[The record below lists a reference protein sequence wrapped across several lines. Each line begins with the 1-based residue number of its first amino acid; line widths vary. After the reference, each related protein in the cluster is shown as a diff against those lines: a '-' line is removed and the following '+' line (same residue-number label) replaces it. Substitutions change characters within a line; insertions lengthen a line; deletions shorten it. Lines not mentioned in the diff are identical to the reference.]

1 LAELGRNRAGHIINT
16 RHSSKPVTPDE
27 GLLLDIDLSILGS
40 DETAFDEY
48 DRSILAEYQWVPEQS
63 YLQAR
68 EEVLSFFVDRER
80 LFHTAPFRRRC
91 EESARKNIVRAL
103 ERLRAG

>member
-1 LAELGRNRAGHIINT
+1 MILAT

-27 GLLLDIDLSILGS
+27 ALLLDIDLSILGS
-40 DETAFDEY
+40 DETTFDEY
-48 DRSILAEYQWVPEQS
+48 DRSILAEYQWVPGQS

-68 EEVLSFFVDRER
+68 EEVLASFVNRES

-91 EESARKNIVRAL
+91 EESARKNIERAF